1 MVSESAQRLG
11 GVLMTDQRSAS
22 EAVMI
27 LWLTAGTDSA
37 LAAILE
43 REVIIGAIHISRG
56 EMGLQFD
63 ATSVPVLAAPG
74 GVAVEQLDG
83 DALSEG
89 IQSVLRRLKA
99 RLKSG
104 EENAVSTVMGVLA
117 DQLAFFVFDKGDEVI
132 GPGWTLDY
140 AGRTYPLKPA

>member
-1 MVSESAQRLG
+1 MVSDSAQRLG
-11 GVLMTDQRSAS
+11 GVLMTDERSAS

-27 LWLTAGTDSA
+27 LWLTAGADSA
-37 LAAILE
+37 LAAVLQ

-56 EMGLQFD
+56 AQGLKFD

-74 GVAVEQLDG
+74 GAAVEQLEVG
-83 DALSEG
+83 ALSEG
-89 IQSVLRRLKA
+89 IQSVLRRLKS

-104 EENAVSTVMGVLA
+104 EDNAVSSVMGALA
-117 DQLAFFVFDKGDEVI
+117 DQLTFFVFDKGDEAI